1 MFSVDL
7 STRGCAR
14 GRGSWQRRTLPAG
27 GRANA
32 AGPQD
37 ALAVMD
43 GLVCQSA
50 TRNAVVR
57 DPAAVAPLAGCA
69 DDR

>member
-1 MFSVDL
+1 MFS
-7 STRGCAR
+7 G
-14 GRGSWQRRTLPAG
+14 
-27 GRANA
+27 A
-32 AGPQD
+32 ADPMT
-37 ALAVMD
+37 VMD
-43 GLVCQSA
+43 GLVCQSV